1 MSSDE
6 AALLLQSKAAPAG
19 RGDFKVIGAGLG
31 RTGTDSLRKALTDL
45 GYKTYHTFVVQE
57 F

>member
-1 MSSDE
+1 MSSGE
-6 AALLLQSKAAPAG
+6 AAPLLQSKAASAG

-45 GYKTYHTFVVQE
+45 GYKTYHSTFAVQ
-57 F
+57 